1 VKPGLS
7 VIVLVAWKTTFAPL
21 VMETVVLFPAAVILV
36 PEYVAGEDSVRLVLG
51 GTGSCIV

>member
-1 VKPGLS
+1 

-21 VMETVVLFPAAVILV
+21 VMETVVLFPAAVIVV